1 MTDVGDISFGVTVL
15 VTVTVVEDIG
25 RKEDD
30 EDEEDDEELVV
41 PSP

>member
-15 VTVTVVEDIG
+15 VTVMVTVVEDM
-25 RKEDD
+25 EL
-30 EDEEDDEELVV
+30 EEDDEELVV